1 MSAAATVPDSPT
13 QPSRSARLLG
23 LVRRLIDYG
32 KELAATI
39 RERVVTDPISV
50 RCGFGTVDVGLI
62 LARIARGL
70 HRANALEARLLSK
83 AHRLDA
89 PPRRAASPSSPRL
102 PRPAT
107 APADGETDEPIA
119 RLPTPDQIATAV
131 RRQPIGA
138 VIADICRDL
147 GITPRHP
154 LWRELQLV
162 IIREGGSLARL
173 VSDMLDQVFPM
184 PAIIPARSPTLPRQI
199 PAAAGTGPP

>member
-13 QPSRSARLLG
+13 QLSRSARLLG

-107 APADGETDEPIA
+107 APADGETDELIA

-184 PAIIPARSPTLPRQI
+184 PATIPARSPTLPRQI
-199 PAAAGTGPP
+199 PAAACTGPP

>member
-107 APADGETDEPIA
+107 APADGETDERIA

-147 GITPRHP
+147 GILPSHP
-154 LWRELQLV
+154 LWRELQAV
-162 IIREGGSLARL
+162 IVREGGSLANL
-173 VSDMLDQVFPM
+173 MKDILDQAVPIAA
-184 PAIIPARSPTLPRQI
+184 PALPGPPTPPPRFLG
-199 PAAAGTGPP
+199 PVRTGPS

>member
-1 MSAAATVPDSPT
+1 MSAAATVPDPPT
-13 QPSRSARLLG
+13 QLSRSARLLG

-102 PRPAT
+102 PRPAI
-107 APADGETDEPIA
+107 APADGETDEPNA

-184 PAIIPARSPTLPRQI
+184 PATIPARSPTLPRQI
-199 PAAAGTGPP
+199 PAAACTGPP